1 MLKIY
6 NKLLMAF
13 GPQYWWPVSK
23 STNRTEEQSR
33 FEISVGAIL
42 TQNTSWQNV
51 EKAISNLIENKMLS
65 KEAMKNAK
73 PGRLAF
79 LIRSSG
85 YYKQKAKKLKI
96 FANFS
101 GDITRENLLGLWGIG
116 PETADS
122 ILLYAYNKPYF
133 VVDAYT
139 KRIFTRL
146 GLLKGDESYE
156 EIRSLF
162 EKNLPKDVK
171 IYNEFHALIVK
182 LAKIHCRKKP
192 NCNNCPLSSGC
203 SFIQANQT
211 Q

>member
-6 NKLLMAF
+6 KKLFRSF
-13 GPQYWWPVSK
+13 GPQNWWPVSK
-23 STNRTEEQSR
+23 KTKDCLASR
-33 FEISVGAIL
+33 FEICVGAIL

-51 EKAISNLIENKMLS
+51 EKAISNLIANKMLS
-65 KEAMKNAK
+65 KEAMKSAK
-73 PGRLAF
+73 PGMLAS

-122 ILLYAYNKPYF
+122 MLLYAYNKPCF

-139 KRIFTRL
+139 RRIFTRL
-146 GLLKGDESYE
+146 GFLKGGESYE

-171 IYNEFHALIVK
+171 IYNEFHALIVR
-182 LAKIHCRKKP
+182 LAKTHCRKKP
-192 NCNNCPLSSGC
+192 LCENCPLSNECKSIKA
-203 SFIQANQT
+203 SLPQ
-211 Q
+211 